1 MTGDDSTIL
10 TRQPSSNGHDPSLLP
25 QIPPYTAMSLN
36 LPASNGTSSVTGIS
50 NQSMRTSSFAMSDA
64 DDISEKLSPFD
75 SLRIRRTYSR
85 PRRPRNNVP
94 EDEFSEKQSFNNDS
108 EDNEFLN
115 TDRFIPCNILIPTV
129 GEAQVNDRYGF
140 LKIPSSN
147 GDPPEERN
155 RSAIENMNDNGHG
168 KKTPERHKKHKLLSK
183 KREDILVE
191 PPKPDFETKMTA
203 KEIERTKKWQDM
215 AVVERPDGIIHYHF
229 PVTKKVLSVCLAP
242 SAISSAMESYP

>member
-1 MTGDDSTIL
+1 
-10 TRQPSSNGHDPSLLP
+10 
-25 QIPPYTAMSLN
+25 
-36 LPASNGTSSVTGIS
+36 
-50 NQSMRTSSFAMSDA
+50 MSDA
-64 DDISEKLSPFD
+64 DDVSEKLSPFD

-85 PRRPRNNVP
+85 PRRARTSVP
-94 EDEFSEKQSFNNDS
+94 EDNYSEKHSFNNES

-115 TDRFIPCNILIPTV
+115 TDRFHSLLILILHPTNPLHQQYLKRTEV
-129 GEAQVNDRYGF
+129 DGRYGF

-155 RSAIENMNDNGHG
+155 RSAIETTTSNGQG
-168 KKTPERHKKHKLLSK
+168 KKSPEKHKKHKLLSK

-229 PVTKKVLSVCLAP
+229 PITKKVLSLFLPP
-242 SAISSAMESYP
+242 SPPADNST